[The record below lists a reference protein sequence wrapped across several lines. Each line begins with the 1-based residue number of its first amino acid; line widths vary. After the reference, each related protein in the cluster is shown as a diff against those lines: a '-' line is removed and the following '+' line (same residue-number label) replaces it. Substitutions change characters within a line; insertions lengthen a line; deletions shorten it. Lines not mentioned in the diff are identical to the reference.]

1 VIEHD
6 MAKERRSKLTTVRDV
21 TQTIAPTPAGN
32 LEMSNESDG
41 TSAKTTPDH
50 DPLRA
55 DLMTYIE
62 WTGYPKWSA
71 KEAACLLLGLNPD
84 ILDPPN
90 KAFGLFY
97 DAALERDHYPRLRQL
112 TKRALQ
118 HQQLKEPTPAS
129 WVEWARTR
137 LLDVVIP
144 TALIEALEKRSA
156 QAHQSSQTKKP
167 RPSKL
172 KTAARYANWQAKA
185 DELLRQK
192 KEKKITAIAKEICQ
206 DPVLNPPDEHVDA
219 GTIRRH
225 LRLPDW
231 AKRS

>member
-1 VIEHD
+1 
-6 MAKERRSKLTTVRDV
+6 MNNA
-21 TQTIAPTPAGN
+21 
-32 LEMSNESDG
+32 SDG
-41 TSAKTTPDH
+41 TSPKTAPDH

-55 DLMTYIE
+55 DFTTYLE

-90 KAFGLFY
+90 KVFGLFY
-97 DAALERDHYPRLRQL
+97 DEVLERAHYPRLRQL

-118 HQQLKEPTPAS
+118 HQQLKEPTPAN

-144 TALIEALEKRSA
+144 TALVEALEKRSA
-156 QAHQSSQTKKP
+156 QARQTSQTKKP

-172 KTAARYANWQAKA
+172 QTEARYAKWQAKA
-185 DELLRQK
+185 DELLRER
-192 KEKKITAIAKEICQ
+192 KEKTITAIAKEICK
-206 DPVLNPPDEHVDA
+206 DPFSTLLMNGSTQIPFA
-219 GTIRRH
+219 GSYVVPTGPSVPE
-225 LRLPDW
+225 LRL
-231 AKRS
+231 